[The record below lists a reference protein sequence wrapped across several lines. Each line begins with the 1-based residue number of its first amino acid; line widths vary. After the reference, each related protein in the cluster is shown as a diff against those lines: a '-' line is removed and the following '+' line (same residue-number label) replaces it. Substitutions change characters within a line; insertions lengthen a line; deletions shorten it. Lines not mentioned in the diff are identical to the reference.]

1 MKVEYFF
8 WKFEEKR
15 LKMVVSRW
23 TEKKIVKKIL
33 FDVLKNKTSNFYMFS
48 AWNFAKRIV
57 SVDIIARGVD
67 PKIYLNDFS
76 RNFSRCRNSR
86 PNF

>member
-23 TEKKIVKKIL
+23 TEKKIVKKNIIWR
-33 FDVLKNKTSNFYMFS
+33 FKKQNFELLH
-48 AWNFAKRIV
+48 V
-57 SVDIIARGVD
+57 
-67 PKIYLNDFS
+67 
-76 RNFSRCRNSR
+76 
-86 PNF
+86 